1 MKEIINQ
8 IGINNVL
15 IYLLIINILG
25 FLAMGVDKW
34 KAKHNSWR
42 IPENTLF
49 LFTFLGGGI
58 GTIIGMYTFRHKTK
72 KWYFTI
78 GMPIIVI
85 LEIALVVMIY
95 CY

>member
-42 IPENTLF
+42 IPEKTLF
-49 LFTFLGGGI
+49 IFAFLGGGI
-58 GTIIGMYTFRHKTK
+58 GTIVGMYTFRHKTK
-72 KWYFTI
+72 KLYFTI
-78 GMPIIVI
+78 GMPVILI
-85 LEIALVVMIY
+85 LEIALVIMIY